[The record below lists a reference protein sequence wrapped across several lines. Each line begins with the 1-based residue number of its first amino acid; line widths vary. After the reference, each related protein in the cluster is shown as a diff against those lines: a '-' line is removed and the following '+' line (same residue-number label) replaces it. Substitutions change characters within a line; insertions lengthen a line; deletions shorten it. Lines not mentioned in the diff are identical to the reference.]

1 MPGETGTSVRK
12 KLIYVFGCVIIATV
26 AIIGGVTTMRER
38 TNFRRLYLEG
48 VLAMANQIAI
58 QSHEVVLLPSHD
70 LRLAL
75 DSVVADLVSR
85 QNLDILSLTI
95 VQADGRILV
104 PYSAGDNTMYHHP
117 PGFTLRQGSSGQPS
131 LARYGTPSGIH
142 ALHVSA
148 PILHDRTL
156 IGRIEVD
163 VSEERVEKTL
173 HRSTLTL
180 LALTLVVLVA
190 GTALVAFFSSRLSRP
205 LRTLTER
212 IRRLGLGV
220 AKLPHARRSA
230 DEIAELAAAFEQT
243 WHNLE
248 FSVSQINGGI
258 LTLTENSNFLQLPEN
273 PADLEALGQRYTSM
287 LMTSAIGNGPSD
299 EPRGLLQE
307 RLASAVRKM
316 RDLGARQGHIL
327 RAAHL
332 GEDAQMRT
340 LNGPY
345 LTKLFESLGAATDN
359 VLSTQEMLRTVLNE
373 AGAAIVVTDP
383 LGRIIFLN
391 PLSKEYLG
399 IRVNGHMPEESIWGI
414 LHARLG
420 WEREAILKALQA
432 IATPR
437 GHYEVQVDVQEP
449 PRTVRLTAAGVWDRE
464 QILLACVF
472 VFADVSLLAELNR
485 RKTEVVHFMS
495 HEMRAPLTVIQTYA
509 EMLQDR
515 FSADPQAEKQTNL
528 ILDHVARLRRLIDSF
543 LDVSRIESGRQELQL
558 ARVNVAGLIE
568 QCIMG
573 FRPRATEKSIRLSV
587 DISPGDHSV
596 TVDGDLLSQA
606 VTNLVSNAIEYSP
619 ADREVRVTLT
629 AEKDSLTVSVVDQ
642 GYGIDEKELPNL
654 FQKFYRA
661 TSSQHR
667 KGKGTGLG
675 LAFVKEVV
683 EKHGGRVGVT
693 SQHNSG
699 STFWFSLPRKSG
711 SSGVPGL
718 DRSTRQ
724 GDPVSGPISA

>member
-1 MPGETGTSVRK
+1 MDGSRPSGLSVRK

-26 AIIGGVTTMRER
+26 AIIGGVSTLRER

-48 VLAMANQIAI
+48 VLAMTNQIAI

-85 QNLDILSLTI
+85 QNLDILSLNV

-104 PYSAGDNTMYHHP
+104 PYSAGENTLYRLP
-117 PGFTLRQGSSGQPS
+117 PGLTLPRVVSGQPS
-131 LARYGTPSGIH
+131 LARYATPSGIH

-148 PILHDRTL
+148 PILHDKTP

-163 VSEERVEKTL
+163 VSEERVANTL

-180 LALTLVVLVA
+180 LALTLIVLIA
-190 GTALVAFFSSRLSRP
+190 GTSLVAFFSSRFSRP

-212 IRRLGLGV
+212 IRRLGLGM
-220 AKLPHARRSA
+220 AELSHTRRSA
-230 DEIAELAAAFEQT
+230 DEIAELTGAFELM

-248 FSVSQINGGI
+248 SSVSQISGGI
-258 LTLTENSNFLQLPEN
+258 LTLTENSNFLRLPDD
-273 PADLEALGQRYTSM
+273 PADLEALGKRYTSM
-287 LMTSAIGNGPSD
+287 LMASALGDVPSGQTPD
-299 EPRGLLQE
+299 PLHE
-307 RLASAVRKM
+307 RMASAVRKM
-316 RDLGARQGHIL
+316 RDVGARQGHIL

-332 GEDAQMRT
+332 GEDAQMKA

-399 IRVNGHMPEESIWGI
+399 IVVNGHMPEESIWEI
-414 LHARLG
+414 LQARLG
-420 WEREAILKALQA
+420 WEKDATHAALQA
-432 IATPR
+432 IATLR
-437 GHYEVQVDVQEP
+437 GHYEVQAEIQAP
-449 PRTVRLTAAGVWDRE
+449 LRTVRLTAAGVWDRE

-472 VFADVSLLAELNR
+472 VFTDVSHLAELNR

-509 EMLQDR
+509 EILQDR
-515 FSADPQAEKQTNL
+515 LSEDPQAEKQTNL

-558 ARVNVAGLIE
+558 APRNIAGLLE

-573 FRPRATEKSIRLSV
+573 FRPRATEKSIHLALDV
-587 DISPGDHSV
+587 SPGDNTV
-596 TVDGDLLSQA
+596 NVDGDLLSQV

-619 ADREVRVTLT
+619 NDREVRVKLAT
-629 AEKDSLTVSVVDQ
+629 AKEGLTVSVIDQ
-642 GYGIDEKELPNL
+642 GYGMDDQELTKL

-661 TSSQHR
+661 SSSQHR
-667 KGKGTGLG
+667 TSKGTGLG
-675 LAFVKEVV
+675 LAFVKEVI
-683 EKHGGRVGVT
+683 EKHGGRVGV
-693 SQHNSG
+693 SSEKDVG
-699 STFWFSLPRKSG
+699 STFWFSLPRAVASSASREVEKS
-711 SSGVPGL
+711 VLQPPRL
-718 DRSTRQ
+718 PD
-724 GDPVSGPISA
+724 IS